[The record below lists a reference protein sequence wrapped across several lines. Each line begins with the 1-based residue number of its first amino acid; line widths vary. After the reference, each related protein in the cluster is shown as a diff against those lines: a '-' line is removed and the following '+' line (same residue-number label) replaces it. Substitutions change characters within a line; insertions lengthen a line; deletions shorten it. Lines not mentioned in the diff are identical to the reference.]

1 MEYKC
6 IKCNQLFAC
15 KKTLTRHL
23 NKKNS
28 CDKLTEN
35 SIKCEFCNIIIR
47 DKKNRNQHL
56 KSCKIFNK
64 TPHPPKEVINVNVY
78 GKEKV
83 DYITD
88 EEWKKIIN
96 SGFRSV
102 ERLIELFHFNKDH
115 PENMNIHLLS
125 LKNQSFL
132 FYKKEEDMWHAA
144 ITDEF
149 LLDTLFYDKM
159 NLILERI
166 EEKPVSERL
175 NKILTKLNDNLDRGY
190 DSEMTKALKDK
201 IKVFLITYNN
211 QIKENHERDE
221 KEYKKIRKAKLAK
234 N

>member
-1 MEYKC
+1 
-6 IKCNQLFAC
+6 
-15 KKTLTRHL
+15 
-23 NKKNS
+23 
-28 CDKLTEN
+28 
-35 SIKCEFCNIIIR
+35 
-47 DKKNRNQHL
+47 
-56 KSCKIFNK
+56 
-64 TPHPPKEVINVNVY
+64 VNVY
-78 GKEKV
+78 GKENV

-102 ERLIELFHFNKDH
+102 ERLIELFHFNKEH

-132 FYKKEEDMWHAA
+132 FYKKEADMWHAA

-149 LLDTLFYDKM
+149 LLDTLFNDKM
-159 NLILERI
+159 NLIIDRI
-166 EEKPVSERL
+166 EEKPVSDRL
-175 NKILTKLNDNLDRGY
+175 QKILTKLNDNIDRGY

-221 KEYKKIRKAKLAK
+221 KVFKKMRQAK
-234 N
+234 NKT